1 MAKEQKTKSTIE
13 TQEENK
19 KAESRL
25 PAQAAEEKKGDK
37 PKEKQLGEPI
47 IQLQNVN
54 KWYGDFHVLKD
65 INLDV
70 KKGEIVVVAGPSGSG
85 KSTMIRC
92 INRLEEYQEG
102 SIKVNGI
109 EVNNDVKNLRQVRSN
124 VAMVFQH
131 FNLFPHL
138 TILENLTLAPVWV
151 YKKPKKEA
159 IETAMHY
166 LEKVNIAE
174 QANKYPNQLSGGQQQ
189 RVAIARALCKNPDI
203 MLFDEPTS
211 ALDPEMI
218 GEVLDVMMKLAEEGK
233 TMVTVT
239 HEMGFAR
246 KVADRVIFMDAGQI
260 VEENDPETFFHHPE
274 SERLKLFLQQILN
287 H

>member
-1 MAKEQKTKSTIE
+1 MSHKI
-13 TQEENK
+13 
-19 KAESRL
+19 
-25 PAQAAEEKKGDK
+25 
-37 PKEKQLGEPI
+37 LGEPMI
-47 IQLQNVN
+47 EIENLN
-54 KWYGDFHVLKD
+54 KWYGDFHVLKGID
-65 INLDV
+65 LTV
-70 KKGEIVVVAGPSGSG
+70 KKGEIVVIAGPSGSG
-85 KSTMIRC
+85 KSTLIRC

-102 SIKVNGI
+102 SIKVKGI
-109 EVNNDVKNLRQVRSN
+109 EVNSDVKNLRKIRAN

-138 TILENLTLAPVWV
+138 TILENLTLSPVWV

-166 LEKVNIAE
+166 LERVNIAD
-174 QANKYPNQLSGGQQQ
+174 QADKYPNQLSGGQQQ
-189 RVAIARALCKNPDI
+189 RVAIARALCKSPDI

-218 GEVLDVMMKLAEEGK
+218 GEVLDVMISLAKEGK

-246 KVADRVIFMDAGQI
+246 KVADRVIFMDGGQI
-260 VEENDPETFFHHPE
+260 VEENDPESFFNNPE
-274 SERLKLFLQQILN
+274 SERLKLFLEQILN